1 MIASILNLSSS
12 RVDSQRYLK
21 LTDFVEV
28 EKRIDA
34 AFANY
39 VPRVEEIPVEKGLS
53 RVIAEDVLSGIDLP
67 PADITAM
74 DGYALRS
81 SDLALASASNPI
93 KLKIKGS
100 LFPNNLYSP
109 MSAEISDDE
118 TAYYVATGAP
128 IPKGCDVVVR
138 IEETKLDE
146 KENTITIMERIPKG
160 KDIAQKGEDIHVGE
174 ILVEKGQI
182 LNSQNVAMLMG
193 VGKEKIKVFA
203 VPKVGI
209 ISIGNELRTLQDP
222 LKGGGLVNNYAHL
235 TAGFLSAL
243 GANPIL
249 LGIAK
254 DKQEEIAVIIKKGLE
269 ECDMVITIAGSS
281 VGARDFTPNAILS
294 LKDSSMMF
302 HGMRLVPI
310 RPAGVAL
317 VGNKPVIIV
326 PGHAVSCTLTFF
338 TLVLPIL
345 NHLAGLPQTS
355 RRVMIKAKVE
365 GGEFSN
371 DRPIEALELV
381 SLKKKEGDYVAVPL
395 GWGSN
400 LIQTLSKA
408 NGFVRVKSE
417 QKISESEE
425 VVVQLFGGFELE
437 RIIQGR
443 AS

>member
-1 MIASILNLSSS
+1 M
-12 RVDSQRYLK
+12 
-21 LTDFVEV
+21 

-39 VPRVEEIPVEKGLS
+39 VPKVEEVPVEKGLS
-53 RVIAEDVLSGIDLP
+53 RVIAEDILSGIDLP
-67 PADITAM
+67 PADISAM

-81 SDLALASASNPI
+81 SALGLASASNPI

-100 LFPNNLYSP
+100 LFPNNLYSTIE
-109 MSAEISDDE
+109 AEIMDDG

-138 IEETKLDE
+138 IEETKLNE
-146 KENTITIMERIPKG
+146 KENTVTIMERVPKG
-160 KDIAQKGEDIHVGE
+160 KNVAPKGEDIHIGE
-174 ILVEKGQI
+174 TLVERGQI
-182 LNSQNVAMLMG
+182 LNSQNVAMLIG
-193 VGKEKIKVFA
+193 IGKEKIKVFR
-203 VPKVGI
+203 VPTVGI
-209 ISIGNELRTLQDP
+209 ISIGNELRTLEDP
-222 LKGGGLVNNYAHL
+222 VKGGSLVNNYAHL
-235 TAGFLSAL
+235 MAGFLSAL

-254 DKQEEIAVIIKKGLE
+254 DNQEEIAAIIKRGVD

-302 HGMRLVPI
+302 HGMKLVPI
-310 RPAGVAL
+310 RPAGLAL
-317 VGNKPVIIV
+317 VSNKPVIIV
-326 PGHAVSCTLTFF
+326 PGHAVSATLTFF
-338 TLVLPIL
+338 TLVSPIL
-345 NHLAGLPQTS
+345 NHLAGLPSTS
-355 RRVMIKAKVE
+355 RRVILRAKVE

-371 DRPIEALELV
+371 DRSIEALELV
-381 SLKKKEGDYVAVPL
+381 SLRKKGDTDYIAVPL

-408 NGFVRVKSE
+408 NGFVRVKPG
-417 QKISESEE
+417 QKITESEE

-437 RIIQGR
+437 RII
-443 AS
+443 